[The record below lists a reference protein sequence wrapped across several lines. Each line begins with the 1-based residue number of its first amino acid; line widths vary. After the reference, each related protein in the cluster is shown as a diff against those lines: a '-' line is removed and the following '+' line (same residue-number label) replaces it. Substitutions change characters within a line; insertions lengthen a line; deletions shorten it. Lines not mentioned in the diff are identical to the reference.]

1 MNEIPSSP
9 MPKKA
14 LGKTLPWLWIVP
26 TAIIAL
32 ACAAAP
38 VALAQGREAGGNA
51 QDAQQSSRRYIQI
64 IQNVFDFIQRHY
76 VEEIDPKQIYEGA
89 MNGMFNALG
98 DPYSVYMPE
107 SEMNDLHDTT
117 QGSFGGVGLYI
128 SKSNIPNPDGRPNY
142 LEVASPMEDTP
153 GWKAG
158 INPGDYIIEI
168 EGESTAE
175 MTLDQV
181 VSKLRGPAG
190 TEVKIRIRRGEKLEF
205 PATLTRAVIEVPT
218 TKHAMIGSDTGYLR
232 LITFTPNT
240 VERAR
245 DAINEFA
252 SKGYKNLI
260 LDLRN
265 NYGGLLTSAVNVC
278 DLFLDGG
285 VVVSTKS
292 RIPQE
297 NSVFNARKSTL
308 VPASVPV
315 IVLINK
321 GSASASEIVAGALK
335 DRGRAYL
342 VGEKSYGKGSV
353 QQVYPLDKTGFKIT
367 TSRYYTPSDVNIDKI
382 GIPPDREIKTPE
394 FTDSDAEALGKLIQD
409 RKIPAYIE
417 KNPRAGTADITAFA
431 GELSAEYKLDVSLLR
446 RLIRNEQNRT
456 TIAPVFD
463 LEYDLQLEEAVKIIR
478 NSDFGNL
485 MKTTKTLKTLQEEAA
500 REDEALAS

>member
-1 MNEIPSSP
+1 
-9 MPKKA
+9 MPKKGF
-14 LGKTLPWLWIVP
+14 GKNLPWLWIVP
-26 TAIIAL
+26 TVIIAL

-38 VALAQGREAGGNA
+38 VALAQGREADTSVQNT
-51 QDAQQSSRRYIQI
+51 QQSNRRYMQI

-107 SEMNDLHDTT
+107 SEMNDLNDTT

-175 MTLDQV
+175 MTLDQAV
-181 VSKLRGPAG
+181 AKLRGPAG
-190 TEVKIRIRRGEKLEF
+190 TEVKILIRRGEKLEF
-205 PATLTRAVIEVPT
+205 PAALTRAVIEVPT
-218 TKHAMIGSDTGYLR
+218 TKHAMIGSDIGYLR

-245 DAINEFA
+245 EAINEFA
-252 SKGYKNLI
+252 SRGYRSLI

-265 NYGGLLTSAVNVC
+265 NYGGLLTSAVNIC

-297 NSVFNARKSTL
+297 NSVFNARGSTL
-308 VPASVPV
+308 VPAGIPV
-315 IVLINK
+315 IVLINR

-353 QQVYPLDKTGFKIT
+353 QQVYPLDKSGFKIT

-382 GIPPDREIKTPE
+382 GIPPDREVKTPE
-394 FTDSDAEALGKLIQD
+394 FTDSDADALGKLIQD
-409 RKIPAYIE
+409 RRIPAYIE
-417 KNPRAGTADITAFA
+417 KNPGAGTADITAFA
-431 GELSAEYKLDVSLLR
+431 RELSAEYKLDVSLLR
-446 RLIRNEQNRT
+446 NLIRNEQNRT
-456 TIAPVFD
+456 NIAPVFD

-478 NSDFGNL
+478 NGDFGNL
-485 MKTTKTLKTLQEEAA
+485 IKTTKTLKTLQEEAA
-500 REDEALAS
+500 GEGEALAS